1 MAETL
6 RSIDRVIHKVLLVIA
21 QVSLIAM
28 VLILTYTVVLRYV
41 FNTGVAWAEEVP
53 RLLVTVF
60 VFLACAMGVRDHLHI
75 CVNVIYNRFRK
86 DGKMRRALEV
96 LGDVAVLA
104 CGLFMFIS
112 GGQRV
117 IRMMSLSGVQPMTG
131 LPNWVQYIS
140 VPIAGFIMVYDSIL
154 FLTGILPKGDHL
166 FSEEDTDYTDRFIQE
181 KREQGKE
188 AVH

>member
-1 MAETL
+1 MAEIL
-6 RSIDRVIHKVLLVIA
+6 RKIDRAIHRVLLVIA
-21 QVSLIAM
+21 QVSLVAM

-41 FNTGVAWAEEVP
+41 FNTGLAWAEEVP

-75 CVNVIYNRFRK
+75 CVNIVYNRFKR
-86 DGKMRRALEV
+86 DGKARRTLEI

-104 CGLFMFIS
+104 CGLFMFLI

-117 IRMMSLSGVQPMTG
+117 LKMMTLSGVQPMTG

-154 FLTGILPKGDHL
+154 FLTGVIKPDNLL
-166 FSEEDTDYTDRFIQE
+166 FSEPEVDFADQIIQE
-181 KREQGKE
+181 KREHGKE
-188 AVH
+188 TAN

>member
-1 MAETL
+1 MAEIL
-6 RSIDRVIHKVLLVIA
+6 RAIDRVIHKILLIIA
-21 QVSLIAM
+21 QVSLVAM
-28 VLILTYTVVLRYV
+28 VLILTYTVILRYV
-41 FNTGVAWAEEVP
+41 FNTGLAWAEEVP

-75 CVNVIYNRFRK
+75 SVNVLYNRFKK
-86 DGKMRRALEV
+86 DGKWRKALEI

-104 CGLFMFIS
+104 CGLFMFVI

-117 IRMMSLSGVQPMTG
+117 IKMMSLSGIQPMTG

-154 FLTGILPKGDHL
+154 FLTGVLKIDDLL
-166 FSEEDTDYTDRFIQE
+166 FSEPEIDYAEQFIQE
-181 KREQGKE
+181 KIKHGKE
-188 AVH
+188 AAQ